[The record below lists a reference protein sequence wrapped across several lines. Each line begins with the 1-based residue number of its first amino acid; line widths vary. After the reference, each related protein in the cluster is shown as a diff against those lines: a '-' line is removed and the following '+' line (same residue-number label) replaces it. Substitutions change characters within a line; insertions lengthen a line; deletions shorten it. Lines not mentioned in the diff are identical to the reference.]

1 MAAYGPWPSSAFI
14 EGSVHA
20 EPEQLLPGPWLW
32 LPADAIALK
41 PLRGQDLALR
51 RQDYEVGSGE
61 TVKVS
66 GRGIHRRH
74 STHDMDE
81 PRRAAKGVF

>member
-1 MAAYGPWPSSAFI
+1 M
-14 EGSVHA
+14 HA

-61 TVKVS
+61 TVKVP
-66 GRGIHRRH
+66 GGGIHRRH

-81 PRRAAKGVF
+81 PRRAAKGGVLVGEKI